1 MQKSFLLAPSILSA
15 DFSDLRSAL
24 AFIEQNKGD
33 WVHIDVMDGH
43 FVPNLTFGP
52 PVIKALR
59 PHSSLPFDVHLMVTN
74 PGDLIHPFIDAGAN
88 FITFHIESAI
98 HAHRFISIIHEAG
111 CKAGISIVPSTPVSA
126 IMEVLPDI
134 DLVLVM
140 AVNPGFGG
148 QKMIPRCLDKV
159 KELKKIRQESGFSYI
174 VSIDGGVNKD
184 TLSSVLDAGTDVVVT
199 GSAFYS
205 GEIPELLI

>member
-1 MQKSFLLAPSILSA
+1 
-15 DFSDLRSAL
+15 
-24 AFIEQNKGD
+24 
-33 WVHIDVMDGH
+33 
-43 FVPNLTFGP
+43 
-52 PVIKALR
+52 
-59 PHSSLPFDVHLMVTN
+59 
-74 PGDLIHPFIDAGAN
+74 
-88 FITFHIESAI
+88 
-98 HAHRFISIIHEAG
+98 
-111 CKAGISIVPSTPVSA
+111 
-126 IMEVLPDI
+126 LPDI

-205 GEIPELLI
+205 GEIPEILV